1 MHPRRW
7 FSVVVAFRSTFEP
20 PRRARKR
27 KQASILLWVGTKAF
41 DDGTQ
46 APLPTRTPRALSQAA
61 CVPLLLSRAECFG
74 GLKSLSSGVSSG
86 SYHLEKPDSFTSD
99 MFGVGAGNEP
109 SDSPYNMPVKKRV
122 ITNKGWKGRN
132 KCAEKGKGF
141 LLSFHERRAQDGKAY
156 IRKPHRPKACTNRI
170 PESEKKPHS
179 SE

>member
-1 MHPRRW
+1 
-7 FSVVVAFRSTFEP
+7 V
-20 PRRARKR
+20 
-27 KQASILLWVGTKAF
+27 L
-41 DDGTQ
+41 
-46 APLPTRTPRALSQAA
+46 
-61 CVPLLLSRAECFG
+61 LLLSRAECFG

-141 LLSFHERRAQDGKAY
+141 LLSFHERRAMKDGKAY
-156 IRKPHRPKACTNRI
+156 IRINRLFI
-170 PESEKKPHS
+170 
-179 SE
+179 

>member
-1 MHPRRW
+1 M
-7 FSVVVAFRSTFEP
+7 
-20 PRRARKR
+20 
-27 KQASILLWVGTKAF
+27 
-41 DDGTQ
+41 
-46 APLPTRTPRALSQAA
+46 
-61 CVPLLLSRAECFG
+61 PLLLSRAECFG

-170 PESEKKPHS
+170 PESENKPQ